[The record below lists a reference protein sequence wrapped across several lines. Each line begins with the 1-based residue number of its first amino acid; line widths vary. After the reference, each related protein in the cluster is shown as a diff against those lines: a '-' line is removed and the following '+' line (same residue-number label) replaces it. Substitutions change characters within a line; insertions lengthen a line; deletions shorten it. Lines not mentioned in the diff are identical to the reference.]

1 MSHIVSTLGSLSSF
15 TRPTGGASPSSSS
28 SSSSSSSHHH
38 HQHTAAC
45 QHSAKSSGVP
55 TQDVASGKVASM
67 ER

>member
-28 SSSSSSSHHH
+28 SSSSSSHHH

-55 TQDVASGKVASM
+55 TPDVASGKVASM